1 MKSILRIGIKVKL
14 LCLQPKH
21 ELIRSV
27 RKALSSFLLISI
39 IPRILSILS
48 RHFCIT
54 TSLPSVQPL
63 KRLTSLVMMLHS
75 RSSSSTCF
83 QTYIHWNKTLRQI
96 SIITFLQRETERER
110 TLDGLGGTV
119 NFLVWR
125 FTSLNAIS
133 FSEIACQRN
142 PNINMSSV
150 DIEKKSD
157 EMTEHYDQILPVQD
171 TVKSHY
177 FKTQGPDK
185 LSVSNVSNG
194 ETFSIIRILSATDEN
209 VGGNAMFDQIFDT
222 KKLYHWRLG
231 AGEVKQ
237 HKLP

>member
-1 MKSILRIGIKVKL
+1 
-14 LCLQPKH
+14 
-21 ELIRSV
+21 
-27 RKALSSFLLISI
+27 
-39 IPRILSILS
+39 
-48 RHFCIT
+48 
-54 TSLPSVQPL
+54 
-63 KRLTSLVMMLHS
+63 
-75 RSSSSTCF
+75 
-83 QTYIHWNKTLRQI
+83 
-96 SIITFLQRETERER
+96 
-110 TLDGLGGTV
+110 
-119 NFLVWR
+119 
-125 FTSLNAIS
+125 
-133 FSEIACQRN
+133 
-142 PNINMSSV
+142 MSSV

-222 KKLYHWRLG
+222 KKIYYWRLG